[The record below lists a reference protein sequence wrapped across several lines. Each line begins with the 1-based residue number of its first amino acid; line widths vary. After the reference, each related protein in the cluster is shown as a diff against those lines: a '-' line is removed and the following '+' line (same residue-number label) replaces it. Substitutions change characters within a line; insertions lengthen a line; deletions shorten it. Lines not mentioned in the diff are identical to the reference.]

1 MATGPS
7 RVLRSLAPNLPAAAK
22 EACAALESTE
32 SQLGSAQVSGTFPT
46 TNLSSG
52 ILARSHLGVNLHTRP
67 YTCSKVRGPG
77 ALGRLHRAK
86 CPTQSSPGGLEHT
99 TAVCRG
105 RNTMAFSLFLLKNKT
120 KQPSSDH
127 KFSFK
132 TQRQLPRHTVT
143 LQESLKAFLLLFVQA
158 ASRIKALQTF
168 PKLLGAAASGDHASR
183 SAGTAL
189 HKEVT
194 ELRYW
199 RPQFLR
205 GGDVGGKMPFS
216 PSVPSLCSSAP
227 GRPARGAPKSDSS
240 PATGGR
246 PQQPVPVN

>member
-1 MATGPS
+1 MAGCTEPS
-7 RVLRSLAPNLPAAAK
+7 APLRAHQ
-22 EACAALESTE
+22 EDWSTPR
-32 SQLGSAQVSGTFPT
+32 QLSAGEE
-46 TNLSSG
+46 
-52 ILARSHLGVNLHTRP
+52 TRW
-67 YTCSKVRGPG
+67 
-77 ALGRLHRAK
+77 
-86 CPTQSSPGGLEHT
+86 
-99 TAVCRG
+99 
-105 RNTMAFSLFLLKNKT
+105 LFLFFVKKQNKT

-168 PKLLGAAASGDHASR
+168 PKLLGAAASGDRASR

-189 HKEVT
+189 HGEGT

-216 PSVPSLCSSAP
+216 PSVPSLRSSAP
-227 GRPARGAPKSDSS
+227 GRPARGAPKSGSS

-246 PQQPVPVN
+246 VLEGSQPQQPVPVN

>member
-1 MATGPS
+1 MLEGEGSWSPWQVAPSQVPHSELTRRTG
-7 RVLRSLAPNLPAAAK
+7 AHH
-22 EACAALESTE
+22 
-32 SQLGSAQVSGTFPT
+32 GSCLQGKKRDGF
-46 TNLSSG
+46 
-52 ILARSHLGVNLHTRP
+52 
-67 YTCSKVRGPG
+67 
-77 ALGRLHRAK
+77 
-86 CPTQSSPGGLEHT
+86 
-99 TAVCRG
+99 
-105 RNTMAFSLFLLKNKT
+105 FSFLLKNKT

-216 PSVPSLCSSAP
+216 PSVPSLRSSAP
-227 GRPARGAPKSDSS
+227 GRPARGAPKSGSS